1 MMFGMF
7 GFGLLM
13 MLLVIAVPVLLLVL
27 LLGGAAGFLQN
38 KDHNVSTNQAQ
49 SPVYRP
55 MLKSD
60 PSALTSSRYCSHCG
74 AGLQSDWTHCP
85 QCGAPING

>member
-13 MLLVIAVPVLLLVL
+13 MLLVISLPILVL
-27 LLGGAAGFLQN
+27 VVLLGGAAGFLQN
-38 KDHNVSTNQAQ
+38 RAPSQSVNQNQ
-49 SPVYRP
+49 SPVYLP
-55 MLKSD
+55 VVNPG
-60 PSALTSSRYCSHCG
+60 PSIPAADRFCSHCG

-85 QCGAPING
+85 QCGAPIG

>member
-1 MMFGMF
+1 MMF

-13 MLLVIAVPVLLLVL
+13 MLLVIAVPVLLLVV

-38 KDHNVSTNQAQ
+38 RDHTSSINQEQ
-49 SPVYRP
+49 SRVYRP
-55 MLKSD
+55 MLNSD
-60 PSALTSSRYCSHCG
+60 PSAPASGRFCSHCG
-74 AGLQSDWTHCP
+74 AGLHADWTHCP